1 MKNIILIAIIILTF
15 FISCRKSTLKITEP
29 GPSFFLDKMKGG
41 DYTNGDGKDSFKVSD
56 DGKNITIGSG
66 SNTTNYTFE
75 SNIMGI
81 GGMYQDKSN
90 SSNYIG
96 VFPFGD
102 SMHTVSM
109 SKEQKEAVTKIID
122 VVGETDS
129 LKVVTE
135 ILSKGNGGKLDA
147 NSITQNLDDKKK
159 EEVKKIIEESG
170 LNDKNK
176 FKDYKEYKK
185 T

>member
-29 GPSFFLDKMKGG
+29 GPSFFLDKMKEGNYGG
-41 DYTNGDGKDSFKVSD
+41 FNVSNGGN
-56 DGKNITIGSG
+56 NITIGNG

-75 SNIMGI
+75 SDIMGI
-81 GGMYQDKSN
+81 GGIYQDKTN

-96 VFPFGD
+96 VFPIGG

-109 SKEQKEAVTKIID
+109 SKNEKEAVTKIID
-122 VVGETDS
+122 VVGKENS
-129 LKVVTE
+129 LNVIKE
-135 ILSKGNGGKLDA
+135 LSNGNGGKLDTEA
-147 NSITQNLDDKKK
+147 ITKNLDANKKA
-159 EEVKKIIEESG
+159 EVEKIIKDSG
-170 LNDKNK
+170 LDKNK
-176 FKDYKEYKK
+176 FGDYKEYKK

>member
-41 DYTNGDGKDSFKVSD
+41 DYTNGDGNDSFKVSN

-66 SNTTNYTFE
+66 NNTNNYTFE
-75 SNIMGI
+75 SDIMGI
-81 GGMYQDKSN
+81 GGIYQDTN

-96 VFPFGD
+96 VFPIGG

-122 VVGETDS
+122 VVGKENS
-129 LKVVTE
+129 LNVIKE
-135 ILSKGNGGKLDA
+135 LSNGNGGKLDTEA
-147 NSITQNLDDKKK
+147 ITKNLDDKKK
-159 EEVKKIIEESG
+159 EEVKKIIEDSG
-170 LNDKNK
+170 LDKNK

>member
-41 DYTNGDGKDSFKVSD
+41 DYTNGDGNDSFNVSD

-66 SNTTNYTFE
+66 SNTNNYTFE
-75 SNIMGI
+75 SDIMGI
-81 GGMYQDKSN
+81 GGIYQGNN

-96 VFPFGD
+96 VFPFGG
-102 SMHTVSM
+102 SMYTVSM
-109 SKEQKEAVTKIID
+109 DKNEKDALNEIVQ
-122 VVGETDS
+122 VVGKEDS
-129 LKVVTE
+129 LKVIE
-135 ILSKGNGGKLDA
+135 GLSKVNGGKLDA
-147 NSITQNLDDKKK
+147 DSITQNLDDKKK
-159 EEVKKIIEESG
+159 EEVKKIIEKSG
-170 LNDKNK
+170 LSG
-176 FKDYKEYKK
+176 KDFGKYEKYEK

>member
-41 DYTNGDGKDSFKVSD
+41 DYTNGNDSFKVSD

-66 SNTTNYTFE
+66 NNTNNYTFE
-75 SNIMGI
+75 SDIMGI
-81 GGMYQDKSN
+81 GGIYKDAN
-90 SSNYIG
+90 SSNYVAVVPG
-96 VFPFGD
+96 GD
-102 SMHTVSM
+102 SMYTVTM
-109 SKEQKEAVTKIID
+109 DKNEKEAVTKIID
-122 VVGETDS
+122 VVGKENS
-129 LKVVTE
+129 GPVIQE
-135 ILSKGNGGKLDA
+135 ILKNNGKLDA

-159 EEVKKIIEESG
+159 AEVEKIIKDSG
-170 LNDKNK
+170 LDKNK
-176 FKDYKEYKK
+176 FGDYKEYKK

>member
-29 GPSFFLDKMKGG
+29 EPSFFLDKMKGG
-41 DYTNGDGKDSFKVSD
+41 DYTNGDGNDSFKVSN
-56 DGKNITIGSG
+56 DGKNITIGS
-66 SNTTNYTFE
+66 NNYTFE
-75 SNIMGI
+75 SDIMGI
-81 GGMYQDKSN
+81 GGIYQDAN

-96 VFPFGD
+96 VVPIGG

-109 SKEQKEAVTKIID
+109 SKEQKEAVTKIMD
-122 VVGETDS
+122 VVGKEDS

-147 NSITQNLDDKKK
+147 DSITQNLDDKKK
-159 EEVKKIIEESG
+159 AEVKKIIEESG

>member
-56 DGKNITIGSG
+56 DGKNITIGS
-66 SNTTNYTFE
+66 NNYTFE
-75 SNIMGI
+75 SDMMGI
-81 GGMYQDKSN
+81 GGIYQDTN

-96 VFPFGD
+96 VVPIGG
-102 SMHTVSM
+102 SMYTVSM
-109 SKEQKEAVTKIID
+109 DKNEKDALNEIVQ
-122 VVGETDS
+122 VVGKENS
-129 LKVVTE
+129 LKVIE
-135 ILSKGNGGKLDA
+135 GLSKVDGGKLDTEA
-147 NSITQNLDDKKK
+147 ITQNLNPEKKA
-159 EEVKKIIEESG
+159 EVEDIIKRYG
-170 LNDKNK
+170 LDKNK
-176 FKDYKEYKK
+176 FGDYKEYKK

>member
-41 DYTNGDGKDSFKVSD
+41 DYTNGDGKDSFKVSN
-56 DGKNITIGSG
+56 DGKNITIGS
-66 SNTTNYTFE
+66 NNYTFE
-75 SNIMGI
+75 SDIMGI
-81 GGMYQDKSN
+81 GGIYQDTN
-90 SSNYIG
+90 SSNYVG
-96 VFPFGD
+96 VFPIGG

-122 VVGETDS
+122 VVGKEDS

-147 NSITQNLDDKKK
+147 DSITQNLNPEKKA
-159 EEVKKIIEESG
+159 EVEDIIKQYG
-170 LNDKNK
+170 LDKNK

>member
-29 GPSFFLDKMKGG
+29 EPSFFLDKMKGG
-41 DYTNGDGKDSFKVSD
+41 NYTNGTNSFEVKNGGNTVNINGKD
-56 DGKNITIGSG
+56 
-66 SNTTNYTFE
+66 YTFE
-75 SNIMGI
+75 SDIMGI
-81 GGMYQDKSN
+81 GGIYQDAN
-90 SSNYIG
+90 SSNYVGVVPIG
-96 VFPFGD
+96 G
-102 SMHTVSM
+102 SMYTVSM
-109 SKEQKEAVTKIID
+109 GKNEKEAVTKIID
-122 VVGETDS
+122 VVGKEDS

-135 ILSKGNGGKLDA
+135 ILSNGNGGKLDTEA
-147 NSITQNLDDKKK
+147 ITKNLDDKKK
-159 EEVKKIIEESG
+159 AEVKKIIEESG

>member
-41 DYTNGDGKDSFKVSD
+41 DYTNGTNSFKVKNGGNTVNIDGKD
-56 DGKNITIGSG
+56 
-66 SNTTNYTFE
+66 YTFE
-75 SNIMGI
+75 SDIMGI
-81 GGMYQDKSN
+81 GGIYQDAN
-90 SSNYIG
+90 SSNYVGVVPIG
-96 VFPFGD
+96 G
-102 SMHTVSM
+102 SMYTVTM
-109 SKEQKEAVTKIID
+109 GKKEKEAVTKIIE
-122 VVGETDS
+122 VVGKEDS

-147 NSITQNLDDKKK
+147 DSITQNLNPEKKA
-159 EEVKKIIEESG
+159 EVEDIIKQYG
-170 LNDKNK
+170 LDKNK

-185 T
+185 S

>member
-66 SNTTNYTFE
+66 SNTNNYTFE
-75 SNIMGI
+75 SDMMGI
-81 GGMYQDKSN
+81 GGIYQDTN

-96 VFPFGD
+96 VFPIGD
-102 SMHTVSM
+102 TMHTVSM
-109 SKEQKEAVTKIID
+109 SKNEKEAVTKIID
-122 VVGETDS
+122 VVGKENS
-129 LKVVTE
+129 LKVIE
-135 ILSKGNGGKLDA
+135 GLSKVDGGKLDA
-147 NSITQNLDDKKK
+147 NSITQNLGAEKKAK
-159 EEVKKIIEESG
+159 VEDIIKQYG
-170 LNDKNK
+170 LNDKDK
-176 FKDYKEYKK
+176 FGDYKEYKK

>member
-29 GPSFFLDKMKGG
+29 EDSFFLDKMKGG
-41 DYTNGDGKDSFKVSD
+41 DYTNGNDSFKVSN
-56 DGKNITIGSG
+56 GGNNITIGSG
-66 SNTTNYTFE
+66 GNTTNYTFE
-75 SNIMGI
+75 SDIMGI
-81 GGMYQDKSN
+81 GGIYQDTN

-96 VFPFGD
+96 VFPMGG

-122 VVGETDS
+122 VVGEADS

-135 ILSKGNGGKLDA
+135 MLSKGNGGKLDA
-147 NSITQNLDDKKK
+147 DSITQNLDDKKK
-159 EEVKKIIEESG
+159 TEVKKIIEESG

>member
-41 DYTNGDGKDSFKVSD
+41 DYTNGNDSFEVSN

-66 SNTTNYTFE
+66 SNTNNYTFE
-75 SNIMGI
+75 SDIMGI
-81 GGMYQDKSN
+81 GGIYQDTN

-96 VFPFGD
+96 VFPIGG

-109 SKEQKEAVTKIID
+109 GKEQKEAVTKIID
-122 VVGETDS
+122 VVGKENS
-129 LKVVTE
+129 LNVIKE
-135 ILSKGNGGKLDA
+135 LSNGNGGKLDTEA
-147 NSITQNLDDKKK
+147 ITKNLDDKKK
-159 EEVKKIIEESG
+159 AEVKKIIEDSG
-170 LNDKNK
+170 LDKNK

>member
-56 DGKNITIGSG
+56 DGKNITIGS
-66 SNTTNYTFE
+66 NNYTFE
-75 SNIMGI
+75 SDIMGI
-81 GGMYQDKSN
+81 GGIYQDTN

-96 VFPFGD
+96 VFPIGG

-109 SKEQKEAVTKIID
+109 GKEQKEAVTKIID
-122 VVGETDS
+122 VVGKEDS
-129 LKVVTE
+129 LKVIE
-135 ILSKGNGGKLDA
+135 GLSKVNGGKLDA
-147 NSITQNLDDKKK
+147 DSITQNLDAEKKAAV
-159 EEVKKIIEESG
+159 EKIIKDSG

-176 FKDYKEYKK
+176 FGDYKEYKK

>member
-41 DYTNGDGKDSFKVSD
+41 DYTNGDGNDSFNVSNG
-56 DGKNITIGSG
+56 GKNITIGSG
-66 SNTTNYTFE
+66 SNTNNYTFE
-75 SNIMGI
+75 SDIMGI
-81 GGMYQDKSN
+81 GGIYKDAN
-90 SSNYIG
+90 SSNYVGVVPIG
-96 VFPFGD
+96 G
-102 SMHTVSM
+102 SMHTVTM
-109 SKEQKEAVTKIID
+109 GKKEKEAVTKIID
-122 VVGETDS
+122 VVGKEDS

-147 NSITQNLDDKKK
+147 DSITQNLNPEKKA
-159 EEVKKIIEESG
+159 EVEDIIKQYG
-170 LNDKNK
+170 LDKNK

>member
-29 GPSFFLDKMKGG
+29 EPSFFLDKMKGG
-41 DYTNGDGKDSFKVSD
+41 NYTNGTNSFEVKNGGNTVNINGKD
-56 DGKNITIGSG
+56 
-66 SNTTNYTFE
+66 YTFE
-75 SNIMGI
+75 SDIMGI
-81 GGMYQDKSN
+81 GGIYQDAN
-90 SSNYIG
+90 SSNYVGVVPIG
-96 VFPFGD
+96 G
-102 SMHTVSM
+102 SMYTVSM
-109 SKEQKEAVTKIID
+109 GKNEKEAVTKIID
-122 VVGETDS
+122 VVGKEDS

-147 NSITQNLDDKKK
+147 DSITQNLNPEKKA
-159 EEVKKIIEESG
+159 EVEDIIKQYG
-170 LNDKNK
+170 LDKNK

>member
-66 SNTTNYTFE
+66 SNTNNYTFE
-75 SNIMGI
+75 SDIMGI
-81 GGMYQDKSN
+81 GGIYQDTN

-96 VFPFGD
+96 VFPIGG

-109 SKEQKEAVTKIID
+109 GKNEKEAVTKIID
-122 VVGETDS
+122 VVGKENS
-129 LKVVTE
+129 LNVIKE
-135 ILSKGNGGKLDA
+135 LSNGNGGKLDTEA
-147 NSITQNLDDKKK
+147 ITKNLDANKKA
-159 EEVKKIIEESG
+159 EVEKIIKDSG
-170 LNDKNK
+170 LDKNK
-176 FKDYKEYKK
+176 FRDYKEYKK

>member
-41 DYTNGDGKDSFKVSD
+41 DYTNGDGNDSFKVSD

-75 SNIMGI
+75 SDIMGI
-81 GGMYQDKSN
+81 GGIYKDAN
-90 SSNYIG
+90 SSNYVG
-96 VFPFGD
+96 VVPIEG
-102 SMHTVSM
+102 SMHTVTM
-109 SKEQKEAVTKIID
+109 GKNEKDALTKIID
-122 VVGETDS
+122 VVGKEDS
-129 LKVVTE
+129 LKVIE
-135 ILSKGNGGKLDA
+135 GLSKVDGGKLDA
-147 NSITQNLDDKKK
+147 DSITQNLDAKKK
-159 EEVKKIIEESG
+159 AEVEKII
-170 LNDKNK
+170 
-176 FKDYKEYKK
+176 KDYKLDGKDFGKYEKYEK

>member
-29 GPSFFLDKMKGG
+29 EPSFFLGKMKGG
-41 DYTNGDGKDSFKVSD
+41 DYTNGDGNDSFKVSN

-66 SNTTNYTFE
+66 SNTNNYTFE
-75 SNIMGI
+75 SDMMGI
-81 GGMYQDKSN
+81 GGIYKDAN
-90 SSNYIG
+90 SSNYVG
-96 VFPFGD
+96 VVPIGD

-109 SKEQKEAVTKIID
+109 SKEQKEAVTKIMD
-122 VVGETDS
+122 VVGEADS

-147 NSITQNLDDKKK
+147 DSITQNLDDKKK
-159 EEVKKIIEESG
+159 AEVKKIIEESG